1 MDENE
6 SKPPLDGFQKM
17 ALSMWIVFCIF
28 GFTWFI
34 SKVIAGRHRMRM
46 NFDNIEQQ
54 LLKLQ
59 KSIEEQEAK
68 DKNKALTYKEAE
80 AEEIQQEVNE
90 PDKKTD

>member
-1 MDENE
+1 
-6 SKPPLDGFQKM
+6 
-17 ALSMWIVFCIF
+17 
-28 GFTWFI
+28 
-34 SKVIAGRHRMRM
+34 M